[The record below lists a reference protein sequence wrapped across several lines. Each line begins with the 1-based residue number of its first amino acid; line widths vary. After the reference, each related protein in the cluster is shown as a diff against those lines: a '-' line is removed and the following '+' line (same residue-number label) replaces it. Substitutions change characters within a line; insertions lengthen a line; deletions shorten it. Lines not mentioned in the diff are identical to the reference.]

1 MPAYNAGITLKE
13 TFDSIPKEYV
23 DDIILIDDFSSDN
36 TVEIA
41 HSLNIN
47 TCCHAQ
53 NMGYGA
59 NQKTCYK
66 EALKLGADIVIML
79 HPDNQ
84 YDPKEVPAIATMLAY
99 SDYDCIIASRFLNN
113 GAKHSKMPRYKYFA
127 NRFLTKFENIITGEN
142 LSEYHSG
149 YRAFKKEVLESMPFD
164 KMSDNFIFDN
174 EMLSLI
180 IYKKFKIAEISVP
193 TKYFKEASSISF
205 LNSLK
210 YGFGVIRVCIAH
222 FLAKINIKTKLYS

>member
-1 MPAYNAGITLKE
+1 
-13 TFDSIPKEYV
+13 
-23 DDIILIDDFSSDN
+23 
-36 TVEIA
+36 
-41 HSLNIN
+41 
-47 TCCHAQ
+47 
-53 NMGYGA
+53 MGYGA

-84 YDPKEVPAIATMLAY
+84 YDPREVPAIATMLAY

-193 TKYFKEASSISF
+193 TKYFKEASSINF

-210 YGFGVIRVCIAH
+210 YGFGVIRVCIVH